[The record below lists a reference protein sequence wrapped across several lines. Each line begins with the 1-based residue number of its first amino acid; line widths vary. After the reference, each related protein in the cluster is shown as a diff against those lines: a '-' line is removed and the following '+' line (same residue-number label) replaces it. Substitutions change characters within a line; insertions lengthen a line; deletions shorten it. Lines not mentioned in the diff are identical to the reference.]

1 MIFAPTPRTE
11 NYFFIFHIKI
21 LLFTKHTMKI
31 DSPEA
36 MLALWTSLAKDH
48 KILLL
53 QGDLGAGKTLLTK
66 WFARWLGI
74 DDHLVQSPTYAYLN
88 VYENKLLHI
97 DMYRLESYE
106 DLVEKWIL
114 AQMHEHDYIVIER
127 PKFIDQLGLT
137 EYTRIDIKKISET
150 ERELSLREFTN

>member
-1 MIFAPTPRTE
+1 
-11 NYFFIFHIKI
+11 
-21 LLFTKHTMKI
+21 
-31 DSPEA
+31 
-36 MLALWTSLAKDH
+36 MLALWEQLAKDH

-74 DDHLVQSPTYAYLN
+74 DDHLVQSPTYAYIN
-88 VYENKLLHI
+88 IYEHKLLHI

-106 DLVEKWIL
+106 DLAQKWIL
-114 AQMHEHDYIVIER
+114 AQMHEHDYIVVER

-137 EYTRIDIKKISET
+137 KYTLVDIKKISEE
-150 ERELSLREFTN
+150 ERDLSLREVTK

>member
-1 MIFAPTPRTE
+1 MRIS
-11 NYFFIFHIKI
+11 
-21 LLFTKHTMKI
+21 
-31 DSPEA
+31 SPEA
-36 MLALWTSLAKDH
+36 MLALGKSLAKDH

-66 WFARWLGI
+66 WFARWLDI

-88 VYENKLLHI
+88 VYENRLLHI

-106 DLVEKWIL
+106 DLVQKWIL

-137 EYTRIDIKKISET
+137 EYTLVDIKKISEE
-150 ERELSLREFTN
+150 EREIEFLNKEM

>member
-1 MIFAPTPRTE
+1 
-11 NYFFIFHIKI
+11 
-21 LLFTKHTMKI
+21 
-31 DSPEA
+31 
-36 MLALWTSLAKDH
+36 MLALWEQLAKDH

-74 DDHLVQSPTYAYLN
+74 DDHLVQSPTYAYIN
-88 VYENKLLHI
+88 IYEHKLLHI

-106 DLVEKWIL
+106 DLVQKWIL
-114 AQMHEHDYIVIER
+114 AQMHEHDYIVVER

-137 EYTRIDIKKISET
+137 KYTLVDIKKISEE
-150 ERELSLREFTN
+150 ERDLSLREVTK

>member
-1 MIFAPTPRTE
+1 
-11 NYFFIFHIKI
+11 
-21 LLFTKHTMKI
+21 MKI
-31 DSPEA
+31 NSPEE
-36 MLALWTSLAKDH
+36 MLALWEQLAKDH

-66 WFARWLGI
+66 WFAKWLGI

-106 DLVEKWIL
+106 DLVQKWIL
-114 AQMHEHDYIVIER
+114 GSNARTWLHRHRTTQIHR
-127 PKFIDQLGLT
+127 PAWID
-137 EYTRIDIKKISET
+137 EVYDRYD
-150 ERELSLREFTN
+150 

>member
-1 MIFAPTPRTE
+1 MYR
-11 NYFFIFHIKI
+11 IFHIKNKQEDNTHSRH
-21 LLFTKHTMKI
+21 LFYIIIMKI
-31 DSPEA
+31 SSPQA
-36 MLALWTSLAKDH
+36 MIELGEQLANKH

-53 QGDLGAGKTLLTK
+53 QGNLGAGKTLLTK

-88 VYENKLLHI
+88 VYENRLLHI

-106 DLVEKWIL
+106 DLVQKWIL

-137 EYTRIDIKKISET
+137 EYTMVNITKISEE